1 MIEDTAVEAAL
12 AYLSKRDAELLNCFE
27 VCLLLLDGIMDAFFK
42 TTEGT
47 LELMRIV
54 RVDG

>member
-27 VCLLLLDGIMDAFFK
+27 VSLLLLDEIK